1 METQIR
7 GDGRCRSPPPQST
20 GDRFLTRLKI
30 LTETAFNGD
39 AIGTKIDAVRAGMEP
54 EVRLSAETFRQDP
67 DDAVRDF
74 HTTMNVFTE
83 HLELRRAFVIQKL
96 EKG

>member
-1 METQIR
+1 
-7 GDGRCRSPPPQST
+7 
-20 GDRFLTRLKI
+20 
-30 LTETAFNGD
+30 
-39 AIGTKIDAVRAGMEP
+39 MEP

>member
-7 GDGRCRSPPPQST
+7 GDGRGRSPPPQST

-54 EVRLSAETFRQDP
+54 EVRLSA